1 MKHLMTSFLILFF
14 AMTAIS
20 QINPKSETN
29 LKTGIKQLIP
39 VKISF
44 MEALAPKDT
53 TSSERFQKEYEFA
66 IKTGKDLTSEKLKSC
81 GYEIIEEKV
90 LYDASD
96 NLQAFEQAEKSE
108 ASGAWLIIGP
118 RRSNHYLLA
127 VKGAPTTPS
136 VSIMASAKEV
146 FELDSLHLSLAQ
158 SNQRMA
164 QALAK
169 EVQNKYKRN
178 LKYFSIVSEDCVT
191 CVDFAKSFD
200 LSAKKLKMKNGHQL
214 KISGDQPNIDDLK
227 NLLLKE
233 KPDFIL
239 IPNYSMVSAYLMG
252 ILSKWNPKIFFV
264 GGDGWG
270 DAKYGFVH
278 DSPQLSKVDGMT
290 VKGLPPVDKGL
301 SFFDLGKELLKNPS
315 LAAAFPASGS
325 AQALLKAIQGVSDI
339 LCKFKPKDKNEF
351 VVSFKQNGSKYFKNP
366 WGVSIYKLFNGEIV
380 FDKTIK

>member
-1 MKHLMTSFLILFF
+1 MKQITTYIFILLFSGLVF
-14 AMTAIS
+14 
-20 QINPKSETN
+20 SETETKN
-29 LKTGIKQLIP
+29 LTP

-96 NLQAFEQAEKSE
+96 NLQAFEQAKKSE

-127 VKGAPTTPS
+127 VKGAPSTPS

-146 FELDSLHLSLAQ
+146 FQLDSLHLSLAQ
-158 SNQRMA
+158 SNQQMA
-164 QALAK
+164 QALVSEIK
-169 EVQNKYKRN
+169 NKFKRK

-191 CVDFAKSFD
+191 CVDFSESFD
-200 LSAKKLKMKNGHQL
+200 LSAKKLKMTNINQL
-214 KISGDQPNIDDLK
+214 KISGDQPNIDDLQRSF
-227 NLLLKE
+227 LKE
-233 KPDFIL
+233 KPDFVL

-252 ILSKWNPKIFFV
+252 IISKWNPKIYFV

-278 DSPQLSKVDGMT
+278 DSPQLSKIDGMT
-290 VKGLPPVDKGL
+290 VKGLPPVNLGL
-301 SFFDLGKELLKNPS
+301 DFFNLGKEILKNPS

-325 AQALLKAIQGVSDI
+325 AQALLKAIQDVSDI
-339 LCKFKPKDKNEF
+339 LCKYKPKDKTEF
-351 VVSFKQNGSKYFKNP
+351 AASFKDHGSKYFKNP
-366 WGVSIYKLFNGEIV
+366 WGVSIYKLSNGEIV
-380 FDKTIK
+380 FNKTIK